1 MVELAAMKTSAFDPK
16 RTQVKERIAMTGV
29 GGTSPK
35 TRSEKIAW
43 WTAFAAFFA
52 FVVYVLVKNFF

>member
-1 MVELAAMKTSAFDPK
+1 MA
-16 RTQVKERIAMTGV
+16 GV

-35 TRSEKIAW
+35 TKGEKIVW

-52 FVVYVLVKNFF
+52 FVVYVLVKNFL